1 MGRLCPAVF
10 NNPFDSFHNT
20 VAEAKE
26 EREQLDQLLTVS
38 TPRER
43 LLVGIVALIVAL
55 LAAWLFLGHVSHS
68 QAVDAVVAEP
78 ADGNR
83 LQLFVW
89 AGHDGKTPA
98 RPDLPA
104 TVELLAA
111 DGNAHVLKGRIVS
124 VSAVHAVQD
133 LAVPVSMYLVDVAID
148 RDLDTTIPA
157 GIKCRIVIELPSQS
171 PFSLLGMR
179 PS

>member
-1 MGRLCPAVF
+1 MF

-43 LLVGIVALIVAL
+43 LLVAIVALIVAL

-68 QAVDAVVAEP
+68 RAVDAVVVEP
-78 ADGNR
+78 VNGDR
-83 LQLFVW
+83 LQLLVW
-89 AGHDGKTPA
+89 AGHDGRSPA
-98 RPDLPA
+98 GPGLSA

-111 DGNAHVLKGRIVS
+111 DGNAPVLKGKIAS
-124 VSAVHAVQD
+124 VSAVHTVRD
-133 LAVPVSMYLVDVAID
+133 LAMPVSMYLVDVTID
-148 RDLDTTIPA
+148 RDPDMTIPA
-157 GIKCRIVIELPSQS
+157 GIRCRIVIDLPSQS